1 MITVPMSATPIAT
14 HVRRRTCSPR
24 QSQPRSPAMNGDRL
38 WMISVFATEVRESAM
53 MKAVDAVAKQV
64 AMSSP
69 GQPASRT
76 MSVSRPR

>member
-1 MITVPMSATPIAT
+1 MITVPMSATPIAI
-14 HVRRRTCSPR
+14 HVRLRTNSPR

-53 MKAVDAVAKQV
+53 MKAVEAVAKHA
-64 AMSSP
+64 AMSNP

-76 MSVSRPR
+76 I